1 MIQEKN
7 QIREL
12 GIVPVIILDRA
23 EDASELG
30 NALLEG
36 NLPCAEITFRTEA
49 AEDVI
54 RKIAVRHP
62 DILLG
67 AGTVLSVDQAE
78 RAVGVG
84 ARFIVSP
91 GMNSRIVT
99 WCLKK
104 DVLVIPGVANPTN
117 IMQAIEL
124 GLDLVKFFPAEALGG
139 ISMLKAISAPFGHI
153 SFVPTGGINPEN
165 LSNYLMLNTVH
176 ACGGSWLTPRSLI
189 RAGDFE
195 GIKKL
200 VKEGRKIVVDARAG
214 K

>member
-1 MIQEKN
+1 M
-7 QIREL
+7 
-12 GIVPVIILDRA
+12 IILDRA